1 MAKAKKAN
9 GKGKAHHPKSEPKF
23 ETQTRAQA
31 AHVLARVQDG
41 FREAGEAF
49 REAGETMG
57 GESRKVALTMVNYAQ
72 DNVARSFEALRDT
85 IQAETFAEAV
95 KIQQHAMTDFF
106 RRSVRQMREVTE
118 IVGASGTKSMKPI
131 TKFVTTLRDTRTAA

>member
-1 MAKAKKAN
+1 MTKAKKTN
-9 GKGKAHHPKSEPKF
+9 GKGKTRHVKAEETF
-23 ETQTRAQA
+23 ETKTRKQA
-31 AHVLARVQDG
+31 THVIARMQEG

-57 GESRKVALTMVNYAQ
+57 GEGRKVALTMVNYAQ

-95 KIQQHAMTDFF
+95 KIQQHAMTDLV
-106 RRSVRQMREVTE
+106 RRSLRQMREVGE
-118 IVGASGTKSMKPI
+118 IVGTSGTKTLKPI
-131 TKFVTTLRDTRTAA
+131 TKLVTSLRDARTAA

>member
-1 MAKAKKAN
+1 MAKAKKKTN
-9 GKGKAHHPKSEPKF
+9 GKAKAHPKSEPKF
-23 ETQTRAQA
+23 ETHARKQP
-31 AHVLARVQDG
+31 AHVVARMQEG
-41 FREAGEAF
+41 LREAGEAF

-85 IQAETFAEAV
+85 IQAETFADAV

-106 RRSVRQMREVTE
+106 RRSLRQMREVTE
-118 IVGASGTKSMKPI
+118 IVGTSGTKSLKPI
-131 TKFVTTLRDTRTAA
+131 TKLVTTLRETRDAA